1 MPKLKKNKKNAT
13 KVPMGMVDEKIE
25 NVIGKLFVTS
35 FTRIHQIIKEDVVKM
50 FEEEYKWADEL
61 LEEVKRE
68 FSSPVSK
75 IKLLPKTPSAKRKR
89 GRIRKETVIEE
100 AEEKDTSEDPTES
113 VPIACDTDA
122 NILAYETPPQRAYR
136 TRAASRTAQTKRVT
150 RNTAAKKQAK
160 YSESE
165 DLINEVQSSEDKK
178 TPVLNFNS
186 STKCD
191 NLTPNILLK
200 GGTSKSQNSESHVFS
215 PPVGKPGKGHV
226 KNKVHAYE
234 EYIEQN
240 SPSLRHGQAVN
251 QSSVPETPE
260 QTETMSNSEETCLE
274 TPEAVSLGKRLSV
287 HKPLMSTSASRKSL
301 LKSSKI
307 HMNPKLLHTAENKET
322 PGKKNKLKLKKK
334 TQKDKQ
340 DDEGTSHSEKDTVE
354 SLAHENSNE
363 RKLESEKENSAVN
376 CVESVQTA
384 MNTDNEPE
392 NQVESKHEQ
401 EMKESIHEQ
410 VQVDEPMES
419 REVIQEPNE
428 KENEQLAGEE
438 EDVSMHS
445 TAEEPLSSSH
455 QESEKVGEEK
465 GDQEEDICMEE
476 CENVPSV
483 DIKESESTKDQQQV
497 VENVEN
503 KESERKNLSSDAN
516 GGESDDDEVMLLS
529 KDEECKTSAESKQ
542 KTDSVTQADDES
554 EETEEEKQPPRASK
568 RTKQRNQPKTQ
579 VKSES
584 DSETDTLP
592 PKRTRTKTRK
602 VLENESMEVAKP
614 VRQSTR
620 TKQRKQDGA
629 SVSSAA
635 GSDTTS
641 EVDSGHGSL
650 TSGSRTTRSKM
661 RKPKESSVNSDA
673 DAHFAVPENP
683 APRARTTSRKRT
695 LDTDGEDEINSS
707 LSKKTKRESGESS
720 EVTSDAKSR
729 SARKGTDTDDER
741 SSQSED
747 ETPDTVR
754 AQAKIV
760 KPVSFLNNLNN
771 KVVRPA
777 GLNFSGVKSFLHQ
790 NTPPNKLTVKEQ
802 QEQRK
807 RELEEKKKK
816 EAERLQKR
824 ELEKKK
830 KIEELRKKREE
841 RMRRVNERREQANRE
856 EMESKNRIM
865 KTLEEKSKQADDLKE
880 EKMKEEQERQKMRLK
895 KQEEAEERRRQEE
908 EERARKLKE
917 QEEMEQRN
925 IEFMQRKKEHEEQE
939 RLRKKAEERRKFEE
953 RMAEFE
959 RERIAEHERL
969 KKIEEEK
976 IRERQKLREER
987 ERQLAKERAERDR
1000 LDTEKRKQ
1008 KELELKQKMEKIK
1021 ELEKKRLIEEEK
1033 RRQELKERERAINA
1047 IVNKHNMYAQSVP
1060 VTSVISGMP
1069 KPNLNST
1076 LTVEQ
1081 PINSQE
1087 KMPNPDSYE
1096 MTPAKKFLPQKVSLE
1111 SYDISDLR
1119 SDDSTDE
1126 DDAPR
1131 KRVPNWA
1138 LGASLKAAL
1147 IQQHYHPP
1155 DLNLL
1160 FTEIVPPDLNEL
1172 FVKKKAR
1179 FNKRTSSAI
1188 WTSPILKPGMNH

>member
-13 KVPMGMVDEKIE
+13 KVPMEMVDDNIK

-50 FEEEYKWADEL
+50 FEDEYKWADEL

-100 AEEKDTSEDPTES
+100 EKETENPTES
-113 VPIACDTDA
+113 VPTPCDTDA
-122 NILAYETPPQRAYR
+122 NILAYETPPQRTYR

-150 RNTAAKKQAK
+150 RNTAAKKAAK
-160 YSESE
+160 NSESE
-165 DLINEVQSSEDKK
+165 DLANEVQPTEDKR

-200 GGTSKSQNSESHVFS
+200 GGTSKPQTSESHVFS

-240 SPSLRHGQAVN
+240 SPSSSRGQAVN
-251 QSSVPETPE
+251 QSPVPETPE
-260 QTETMSNSEETCLE
+260 QTESVFRPEESCQE
-274 TPEAVSLGKRLSV
+274 TPEAVTLGKRLSV
-287 HKPLMSTSASRKSL
+287 HKSLRSTSASRKSL

-307 HMNPKLLHTAENKET
+307 HMNPKLLHAAENKET

-334 TQKDKQ
+334 VQKDQQ
-340 DDEGTSHSEKDTVE
+340 DEEEGESQSETNIVDSST
-354 SLAHENSNE
+354 HDNSDE
-363 RKLESEKENSAVN
+363 RKVDSDKENSAVN
-376 CVESVQTA
+376 CAESVQTA
-384 MNTDNEPE
+384 MNIGNEPE
-392 NQVESKHEQ
+392 HQAESEY
-401 EMKESIHEQ
+401 EEELRESIQ
-410 VQVDEPMES
+410 VQKDEPMES
-419 REVIQEPNE
+419 KEVIQEPEE
-428 KENEQLAGEE
+428 KDSDEQLSGEE
-438 EDVSMHS
+438 QDVSMHS
-445 TAEEPLSSSH
+445 AAEEPLSTSH
-455 QESEKVGEEK
+455 QSEKDSEEK
-465 GDQEEDICMEE
+465 GGQEEDVCMEE
-476 CENVPSV
+476 SENVPAV
-483 DIKESESTKDQQQV
+483 DTKESESTQDQEQV
-497 VENVEN
+497 VENR
-503 KESERKNLSSDAN
+503 ESERKVLSSDVIV
-516 GGESDDDEVMLLS
+516 GDSDDDEVMLLS
-529 KDEECKTSAESKQ
+529 EDEECKTSTESKQ

-584 DSETDTLP
+584 DSETDALP

-620 TKQRKQDGA
+620 TKQRKQEGA

-650 TSGSRTTRSKM
+650 TNGSRTTRSKM
-661 RKPKESSVNSDA
+661 RKAKGSSVTSDA

-695 LDTDGEDEINSS
+695 LDTDGEDEINTS

-720 EVTSDAKSR
+720 EVTSDAKS
-729 SARKGTDTDDER
+729 SSYRKGTDTLTDDER
-741 SSQSED
+741 SSQSEE
-747 ETPDTVR
+747 ETPDSAR

-790 NTPPNKLTVKEQ
+790 NTPPNKVSVKEQ

-880 EKMKEEQERQKMRLK
+880 EKMKEEQERQKLRLK

-939 RLRKKAEERRKFEE
+939 RMRRKAEERRKFEE

-987 ERQLAKERAERDR
+987 ERQLAKERAERER
-1000 LDTEKRKQ
+1000 IDTEKRKQ

-1021 ELEKKRLIEEEK
+1021 EMEKKRLMEEEK
-1033 RRQELKERERAINA
+1033 RRQELKEREKAINA
-1047 IVNKHNMYAQSVP
+1047 IVNKHNMAAQSVP
-1060 VTSVISGMP
+1060 ATSVVSGMP

-1087 KMPNPDSYE
+1087 KIPNPDSYE

-1188 WTSPILKPGMNH
+1188 WTSPILKPGMNHH